1 MGEGGKPSVES
12 PAVRCKTKKQTKS
25 VKNLVENIE
34 ANKVI
39 PDCEKVKEMTPVR
52 KMLKSKLKNVTKLKE
67 KKMTSAKSKELNF
80 TQDDKKSELLS
91 LEVVEEN
98 SEVVVIS
105 DMLRTSQ
112 SKIQE
117 IPSDYGQS
125 YRPKIAHERGMG
137 ARKETRTEVTLRN
150 TARKLNL
157 KKITS
162 MFEQVPVGESKT
174 QSRNTYI
181 QKTSDMNGVSWGGE
195 MCTVQTESSNCDSQ
209 SEVQEQGGAKRHL
222 GFGARMDCDWAGEFE
237 KGNETEDVIGSS
249 SQREGISANQRGEI

>member
-1 MGEGGKPSVES
+1 
-12 PAVRCKTKKQTKS
+12 

-52 KMLKSKLKNVTKLKE
+52 KMLKSKCNKIE
-67 KKMTSAKSKELNF
+67 GKKMTSAKSKELNF

-91 LEVVEEN
+91 LEVEEN
-98 SEVVVIS
+98 SEVVGIS
-105 DMLRTSQ
+105 EMLRTSQ
-112 SKIQE
+112 SKIQDFP
-117 IPSDYGQS
+117 IDYGQPC
-125 YRPKIAHERGMG
+125 RPKIAHERGMG
-137 ARKETRTEVTLRN
+137 ARKETRTEATLRN

-249 SQREGISANQRGEI
+249 SQREGISANQRGEF